1 MSPRKKHNRQKKS
14 ESLGMA
20 LNAAII
26 VAGILLLGFIYS
38 FSKNQTHQGVPIQVT
53 FPKPSTKPILAKDVF
68 IQNPIQDIKIEVLNG
83 CGVPD
88 LAAKTTKFLRSQQ
101 VDVVR
106 SDNADHHQ
114 YQTTLIIQRNEKV
127 ESLQKVAASLGISV
141 TDSSHVI
148 ISPDESL
155 GIDVTVIL
163 GKDYSTLT
171 ELVDFI
177 SVRP

>member
-1 MSPRKKHNRQKKS
+1 MAPRKRHNRQKKS

-53 FPKPSTKPILAKDVF
+53 IPEPSTKPILAKDVF

-83 CGVPD
+83 CGVPA
-88 LAAKTTKFLRSQQ
+88 LAAKTTEFLRSQQ

-106 SDNADHHQ
+106 SDNADHYQ

-141 TDSSHVI
+141 TDSSHVM

-177 SVRP
+177 SVNP

>member
-1 MSPRKKHNRQKKS
+1 M
-14 ESLGMA
+14 
-20 LNAAII
+20 
-26 VAGILLLGFIYS
+26 
-38 FSKNQTHQGVPIQVT
+38 PIQVT
-53 FPKPSTKPILAKDVF
+53 IPESSTKPILAKDVF

-83 CGVPD
+83 CGVPA
-88 LAAKTTKFLRSQQ
+88 LAAKTTEFLRSQQ

-106 SDNADHHQ
+106 SDNAAHHQ

-127 ESLQKVAASLGISV
+127 GSLHKVAASLGISV
-141 TDSSHVI
+141 TDSSHVM

-177 SVRP
+177 SVSP

>member
-1 MSPRKKHNRQKKS
+1 MSPRKRHSRQKKS

-53 FPKPSTKPILAKDVF
+53 FPEPSTKPILAKDVF

-88 LAAKTTKFLRSQQ
+88 LAAKQQ
-101 VDVVR
+101 NFFAHNRLMWFDL
-106 SDNADHHQ
+106 
-114 YQTTLIIQRNEKV
+114 TMPI
-127 ESLQKVAASLGISV
+127 
-141 TDSSHVI
+141 I
-148 ISPDESL
+148 IS
-155 GIDVTVIL
+155 T
-163 GKDYSTLT
+163 
-171 ELVDFI
+171 
-177 SVRP
+177 RPH